1 MFPSGDNFNNNN
13 NINSDN
19 VPAYFVYPI
28 DSSENN
34 IYNNISP
41 YSENDT
47 ANHLRTEVFY
57 PPYNNDYVNNENN
70 EELQESLSEFNNI
83 DTYNYN
89 YNNNGFYEGSI
100 EEDNE
105 ISKVKTTKQETVLFE
120 NEKKGK
126 KNDDKIYNK
135 KTRKKNNVKKRKHV
149 FSNKEKENDDVIDF
163 CSMDRKKYHQKGTLS
178 LFNNKK
184 KRIKNKTNENISLST
199 MPLKHELNNNVQL
212 NKEKLK
218 SNIFYILKKKH
229 KRNKK
234 DKNPINDKNQNI
246 INHEFKDKEIDDFKN
261 KQKNENKKLKSNLIS
276 DTSKYSCKGMYS
288 YNNYQ

>member
-19 VPAYFVYPI
+19 IPVYFVYPI

-34 IYNNISP
+34 IYNNISQ

-47 ANHLRTEVFY
+47 SNHLRTEVFY

-70 EELQESLSEFNNI
+70 EELQKSLSEFNNI

-89 YNNNGFYEGSI
+89 YNNNGFYEESI

-105 ISKVKTTKQETVLFE
+105 ISKVKTTKQETALFE

-126 KNDDKIYNK
+126 KNVDKIYNK
-135 KTRKKNNVKKRKHV
+135 KTRKKNNVKKRKYI
-149 FSNKEKENDDVIDF
+149 FSNRKKENDDVIDF
-163 CSMDRKKYHQKGTLS
+163 CSMDKKKYHQNETLS
-178 LFNNKK
+178 FFNNKN

-199 MPLKHELNNNVQL
+199 MSLKHKLNNNVQL
-212 NKEKLK
+212 NKEQLK
-218 SNIFYILKKKH
+218 SNIFYTLRKKH
-229 KRNKK
+229 KKNEK
-234 DKNPINDKNQNI
+234 DESPINDKNQNI
-246 INHEFKDKEIDDFKN
+246 INHGFKDKEIDD
-261 KQKNENKKLKSNLIS
+261 
-276 DTSKYSCKGMYS
+276 
-288 YNNYQ
+288 